1 LINRR
6 YHEIVSPAIKT
17 RTILIAGVVLVIVA
31 GGAFGF
37 ARWRIAHRPKPVPIA
52 AAPPPTTQ
60 ITLTGRV
67 EPRTV
72 ISVAAPTEGVLE
84 KYFVEVNQE
93 VFEGQLLGRIGN
105 SKLDEAQQHAVA
117 DLDKAESRVTE
128 VAGLQL
134 KARLEASRAAAD
146 QSRAHNDV
154 ARLQKDYDRQQGLWA
169 AGATPRLTWEK
180 AQKDYNDARA
190 DVEKE
195 DAAAQAAAAH
205 EAALDHDLE
214 SAKHAVEQATAAVER
229 SKSTAASAEM
239 HSPVD
244 GVVLE
249 RQESQGLAVDP
260 SMKELVK
267 IATELTSLQVVV
279 GVDASV
285 LARIHPGQA
294 AMVQV
299 PELSPDAIA
308 GTVRE
313 VRGGAVIVDFTV
325 PIAPPKLGQPAQ
337 VIIKF

>member
-1 LINRR
+1 VIN
-6 YHEIVSPAIKT
+6 P
-17 RTILIAGVVLVIVA
+17 RTAVITGAALLIVA
-31 GGAFGF
+31 GGAI
-37 ARWRIAHRPKPVPIA
+37 ALSRWRIAHRPRPVPIA
-52 AAPPPTTQ
+52 VAPPPITQ

-67 EPRTV
+67 EARTV
-72 ISVAAPTEGVLE
+72 VSVPAPIDGVLD

-93 VFEGQLLGRIGN
+93 VFAGQLLARIGN
-105 SKLDEAQQHAVA
+105 SKLDEAEQHSVA
-117 DLDKAESRVTE
+117 DLDKAESRVTTLSAE
-128 VAGLQL
+128 QL

-169 AGATPRLTWEK
+169 VGATPRLTWEK
-180 AQKDYNDARA
+180 AQKNYNDAKA

-205 EAALDHDLE
+205 EAALDRDLE
-214 SAKHAVEQATAAVER
+214 SAKQAVEQATAAVER
-229 SKSTAASAEM
+229 SKSTAAAAEM

-244 GVVLE
+244 GIVLE
-249 RQESQGLAVDP
+249 RQELQGLAVDP

-267 IATELTSLQVVV
+267 IATELTSLQVAAPL
-279 GVDASV
+279 GTADASV
-285 LARIHPGQA
+285 LARIHAGQA

-299 PELSPDAIA
+299 PELSPDAIG

-325 PIAPPKLGQPAQ
+325 PAAPPKLGEAAQ